1 MNSVGDEP
9 SGITGIKSGV
19 RSQIGF
25 WDSFYQKTTFN
36 YWFETRYDRGWPRT
50 DRVWPHW
57 ARLWLIWPLL
67 ERIKW
72 PIKSHWEIYLGWISK
87 IHTRVKIRKITFLM
101 VSNLLMVFSL
111 LIGWFLRF
119 VLSSFILSLF
129 PNFKKK
135 VFYPRKNKFQKFS
148 KISNFSKIKIRSNL
162 LFLKWFCS
170 ILVR

>member
-50 DRVWPHW
+50 DRAWPHW

-135 VFYPRKNKFQKFS
+135 SFLSPKKINFKNFQKSRIFR
-148 KISNFSKIKIRSNL
+148 K
-162 LFLKWFCS
+162 LKFDR
-170 ILVR
+170 IYYF

>member
-72 PIKSHWEIYLGWISK
+72 PIKSHRKIYLGWISK
-87 IHTRVKIRKITFLM
+87 IHTRISKLKNYLLDDFL
-101 VSNLLMVFSL
+101 VADGFLASDW
-111 LIGWFLRF
+111 LISPF
-119 VLSSFILSLF
+119 LSSLILSLF
-129 PNFKKK
+129 PNFKNFLSPKK
-135 VFYPRKNKFQKFS
+135 
-148 KISNFSKIKIRSNL
+148 
-162 LFLKWFCS
+162 
-170 ILVR
+170 